1 MSVKS
6 FLNAAITCLVFGT
19 TIVAQSNQKN
29 YTRADFINVDGGSLN
44 DRVNRA
50 VKQFKDS
57 RAGDTVWIAYH
68 FPANEELSVGPI
80 SGTIYRDDDGI
91 RLVRKEDPTGTSV
104 ILLVD
109 TTAAQPQVTKVKT
122 LNMTEPYVF
131 ENRPVYWLGNAEAN
145 ESVNYIESLIK
156 AQPADKVLVRGA
168 LRAIGSHSGSRVVP
182 LLRDFAQREQNEE
195 LQRAAIS
202 NLGRVGSSESIDA
215 LIAMYDANATDQVR
229 DEVINALGRQNDRKA
244 SDKLLAIAKNDAN
257 PKMRQAAIRRIST
270 KGSSFYVNLR

>member
-1 MSVKS
+1 MSIKS
-6 FLNAAITCLVFGT
+6 FFNAAVICLVFGSSAL
-19 TIVAQSNQKN
+19 AQSNQKN
-29 YTRADFINVDGGSLN
+29 YTRADFINVDGGSLT

-50 VKQFKDS
+50 VKQFRDS

-68 FPANEELSVGPI
+68 FPANEELSVGPF

-91 RLVRKEDPTGTSV
+91 RLVRKEDPAGIAV
-104 ILLVD
+104 LLLVD
-109 TTAAQPQVTKVKT
+109 ATPSQAQVTKVRT
-122 LNMTEPYVF
+122 INMTEPYVF

-145 ESVNYIESLIK
+145 ESVNYIEGLMK
-156 AQPADKVLVRGA
+156 AQPTDKVLIRGA

-182 LLRDFAQREQNEE
+182 LLRDFAQNETTEE

-202 NLGRVGSSESIDA
+202 NLGRVGSTESIDV
-215 LIAMYDANATDQVR
+215 LIAMYDGNATDQVK

-257 PKMRQAAIRRIST
+257 PKLRQAAIRRLST
-270 KGSSFYVNLR
+270 KSSSFYANYR